1 MMKAEAMGKKVVMTA
16 DDRMIEGIEMASLAV
31 DSRFDFAK
39 NHLTRAISNVK
50 KAEDKDMEAK
60 GRSHL
65 KAIDAVHKIKLGAD
79 PAQVVLAYLDAGLVS
94 EASRFCRD

>member
-39 NHLTRAISNVK
+39 NHLTRAINNVK
-50 KAEDKDMEAK
+50 KSRRQGYGGK
-60 GRSHL
+60 G
-65 KAIDAVHKIKLGAD
+65 
-79 PAQVVLAYLDAGLVS
+79 QVSFEGD
-94 EASRFCRD
+94 